1 MRELPPEPDHRFAHE
16 AMGTIFEVLIAGQE
30 AKYAVQVS
38 QAVSRE
44 IDRLEAIFSRFNAT
58 SEIGQ
63 INRLRADES
72 LRISLDAFE
81 CLRIAERVQR
91 ETAGAFDINFRR
103 ARGYSERPDF
113 ELTAADSGFR
123 VGLGQDFLGRSPAG
137 LDLDLG
143 AIGKGYALD
152 RAASILADWS
162 VDRFLIHGGTST
174 ALAAGDAPGLNQGEA
189 GWPVGV
195 GGTWELPDAPK
206 RVLLRGRAL
215 SGSGTEVKGRHIRDP
230 RTGRPA
236 EGHLAAWVSHPSAA
250 VSDALSTAFM
260 AMSKKEARRY
270 CERHSDVWA
279 LIITSKKR
287 GLLFNREILT
297 A

>member
-1 MRELPPEPDHRFAHE
+1 
-16 AMGTIFEVLIAGQE
+16 MGTIFEVLIAGQE
-30 AKYAVQVS
+30 AAYSVEAS
-38 QAVSRE
+38 QAVFRE
-44 IDRLEAIFSRFNAT
+44 VDRLEALFSRFNAT

-63 INRLRADES
+63 IRRLRPDES
-72 LRISLDAFE
+72 LRIGLDIFE
-81 CLRIAERVQR
+81 CLRVAEHVQR
-91 ETAGAFDINFRR
+91 ETAGAFDINFRGSKR
-103 ARGYSERPDF
+103 SSERPDF
-113 ELTAADSGFR
+113 ELSAADSGFQIR
-123 VGLGQDFLGRSPAG
+123 LRQDFLGRSAAG

-152 RAASILADWS
+152 KAASILAEWS
-162 VDRFLIHGGTST
+162 VERFLIHGGTST
-174 ALAAGDAPGLNQGEA
+174 ALAAGDAPGLGQGET

-195 GGTWELPDAPK
+195 GGTWQIQEVPK
-206 RVLLRGRAL
+206 RILLSGRAL

-260 AMSKKEARRY
+260 SMSSKEARRY
-270 CERHSDVWA
+270 CEKHAAVWA
-279 LIITSKKR
+279 LLITPKKK
-287 GLLFNREILT
+287 GLLFNREILG

>member
-1 MRELPPEPDHRFAHE
+1 
-16 AMGTIFEVLIAGQE
+16 MGTIFEVLIAGQD
-30 AKYAVQVS
+30 AGYSLQAS
-38 QAVSRE
+38 QAVFQE
-44 IDRLEAIFSRFNAT
+44 IDRLEALFSRFNPT

-63 INRLRADES
+63 INRLRADEP
-72 LRISLDAFE
+72 LRISWDSFE
-81 CLRIAERVQR
+81 CLGIAARIQR
-91 ETAGAFDINFRR
+91 QSAGAFNINFRR
-103 ARGYSERPDF
+103 PDRSPERPGF
-113 ELTAADSGFR
+113 ELGASETGFSIR
-123 VGLGQDFLGRSPAG
+123 LRPDFLGRSPAG

-162 VDRFLIHGGTST
+162 VERFLIHGGTST
-174 ALAAGDAPGLNQGEA
+174 ALAAGDAPGLSEGEA

-195 GGTWELPDAPK
+195 GGTWEFPDIPK
-206 RVLLRGRAL
+206 RVLLCGRAL

-260 AMSKKEARRY
+260 AMNSKEARRY
-270 CERHSDVWA
+270 CGQHADVWA
-279 LIITSKKR
+279 LLITPKKK
-287 GLLFNREILT
+287 GLIFNRETI
-297 A
+297 AA

>member
-1 MRELPPEPDHRFAHE
+1 MKESSLENVPRFAHE

-30 AKYAVQVS
+30 AGYAVQVS
-38 QAVSRE
+38 QAVFRE
-44 IDRLEAIFSRFNAT
+44 IDRLEGLFSRFNAT

-63 INRLRADES
+63 INRLRPGES
-72 LRISLDAFE
+72 LLVSLDAFE
-81 CLRIAERVQR
+81 CLRAAERIQR

-103 ARGYSERPDF
+103 PEGPSERPDF
-113 ELTAADSGFR
+113 ELTEAESGFSLR
-123 VGLGQDFLGRSPAG
+123 IRPGFLGRASAG

-152 RAASILADWS
+152 KAASVLEDWS
-162 VDRFLIHGGTST
+162 VERFLIHGGTSS
-174 ALAAGDAPGLNQGEA
+174 ALASGDAPGLSQGER

-195 GGTWELPDAPK
+195 GGTWEFPDVPRRA
-206 RVLLRGRAL
+206 LLKGRAL
-215 SGSGTEVKGRHIRDP
+215 SGSGTEVKGRHILDP

-250 VSDALSTAFM
+250 VSDALSTAFVS
-260 AMSKKEARRY
+260 MSSKEARKY
-270 CERHSDVWA
+270 CDRHAEVWA
-279 LIITSKKR
+279 LLVTPKKKP
-287 GLLFNREILT
+287 LLFNRDILT